1 MAKLWLLAVSVLWL
15 TGCAVGPSSTDLSVD
30 SPASETFLV
39 QSKNYPRLTEYYK
52 NQLKKRDTISTRLK
66 LAQAYIDSN
75 DNESALFTLAS
86 VITNSKADG
95 TAFYLQGVA
104 QYKLGKLEQSLR
116 SLEVAVQKSPND
128 ARSIN
133 MLGVAQAEL
142 GMLKQAR
149 ESFNHARE
157 LMYDDL
163 AVKNNLALLDMLEGD
178 FKQAAARLMPIYI
191 NTPSKADPKLR
202 ANLAIIVAK
211 LGSFETL
218 KSLYADKYSDAE
230 LFDIFQNL
238 RASEP
243 ATKTSKST
251 ITRKSNDL
259 PAIAKNQLIVKAGA
273 TQFESEKRELLR
285 EPSERNT
292 VPDDVASTPLLQAT
306 PKVNH
311 APIHAESSGKPVIKK
326 SESGLD
332 STAEKRID
340 DEVTDI
346 PDSVFLSQVTPQY
359 QRSHE
364 NTLAQTSKQEARDT
378 YSELTGIERRYDRS
392 APATKMSEPQPIPL
406 PINLSNTQQKSP
418 IADKQAFSNSVLGI
432 KREFSAPVA
441 VEPANDAV
449 QINEPLDKY
458 AEPLVAS
465 SKQQKSSAKKWE
477 FVPLSNYNLKH
488 EGGLNIPVAQFRHH
502 GNLIDITL
510 DSDATIIAV
519 EQ

>member
-142 GMLKQAR
+142 GRLKQAR

-273 TQFESEKRELLR
+273 TQFESEK
-285 EPSERNT
+285 NT
-292 VPDDVASTPLLQAT
+292 VPDDAASTPLLEAT

-326 SESGLD
+326 SEPGLG

-346 PDSVFLSQVTPQY
+346 PGSVFLSQVTPQY

-364 NTLAQTSKQEARDT
+364 NTLVQTSKQEARDT

-392 APATKMSEPQPIPL
+392 VPATKMSEPQPIPL
-406 PINLSNTQQKSP
+406 PINLSNTQQKRP

-441 VEPANDAV
+441 VEQANDVV
-449 QINEPLDKY
+449 QINEPLDNY
-458 AEPLVAS
+458 AQPLVAS

-477 FVPLSNYNLKH
+477 FVPLSNYNL
-488 EGGLNIPVAQFRHH
+488 ERESGLNIPVAQFRHH